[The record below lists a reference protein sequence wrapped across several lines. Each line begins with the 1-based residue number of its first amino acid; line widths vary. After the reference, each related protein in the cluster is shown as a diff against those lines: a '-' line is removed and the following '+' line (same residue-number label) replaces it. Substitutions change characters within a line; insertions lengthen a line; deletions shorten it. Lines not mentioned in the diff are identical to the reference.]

1 MTTNQYQKL
10 KAARRQIGLKNAFG
24 RIIIFFVTSVIP
36 PIIPHSIPYSY
47 LFPTLGYY
55 RKEIRSRKCQA
66 IIVMLDIISVVL
78 VFSMAVISGHITDLI
93 LPFADS
99 SGFPFVALAFL
110 IKLSIFTLLCFI
122 LSNPLMNLKCAT
134 EFISGVN
141 RYQPL
146 STILRTIKQSTGES
160 LFSFKNLFFRSHMEQ
175 YAWYNEHE
183 NRKNLYKSLREL
195 ALEGSV
201 VRPVVKQG
209 RRYEQLIERYA
220 HIIPDYFGKNTK
232 IDPEENYIKSIVR
245 CVYSDENNYL
255 VSGDVDTSLPR
266 AASLASVGTHI
277 TRMFS
282 GIGPDIIL
290 MFPVDEHFDDKL
302 RRSNPDLRFIWD
314 FDLRVFVNGSYNLNK
329 TAFVAG
335 SVKMIKNTLEAM
347 SKTTTLSNRD
357 LAVFVNR
364 RFISLYFFEY
374 SEKVLIKEKPYIGF
388 YSQKNAI
395 DLLEELTGFR
405 VEYDVKD
412 TGRVA
417 TYIDYYLLN
426 GGDESIFTTNTTSIL
441 LRSPVLQPDG
451 SRYRGF
457 LRRIA
462 KAISGVKKR

>member
-1 MTTNQYQKL
+1 
-10 KAARRQIGLKNAFG
+10 
-24 RIIIFFVTSVIP
+24 
-36 PIIPHSIPYSY
+36 
-47 LFPTLGYY
+47 
-55 RKEIRSRKCQA
+55 
-66 IIVMLDIISVVL
+66 
-78 VFSMAVISGHITDLI
+78 
-93 LPFADS
+93 
-99 SGFPFVALAFL
+99 
-110 IKLSIFTLLCFI
+110 
-122 LSNPLMNLKCAT
+122 
-134 EFISGVN
+134 
-141 RYQPL
+141 
-146 STILRTIKQSTGES
+146 
-160 LFSFKNLFFRSHMEQ
+160 MEQ
-175 YAWYNEHE
+175 YSWYNEYE
-183 NRKNLYKSLREL
+183 NRKKLHASLREL
-195 ALEGSV
+195 ALEGTV
-201 VRPVVKQG
+201 VRPVIKQG
-209 RRYEQLIERYA
+209 KRYEQLIERYA

-232 IDPEENYIKSIVR
+232 IDPEENYIKSLVR

-282 GIGPDIIL
+282 GVGPDIIL
-290 MFPVDEHFDDKL
+290 MFPVDEYFDDKL

-335 SVKMIKNTLEAM
+335 SFKMIKNTLEAM

-405 VEYDVKD
+405 VEYDIKD

-426 GGDESIFTTNTTSIL
+426 GGDESIFTTDTTSIL
-441 LRSPVLQPDG
+441 LKSPILQRDG

-457 LRRIA
+457 LRRTA
-462 KAISGVKKR
+462 KAISGVKKSLMKVDSGDSTPL

>member
-10 KAARRQIGLKNAFG
+10 KAARRRIGLKNVFG
-24 RIIIFFVTSVIP
+24 IIIIFFVTSVVSTV
-36 PIIPHSIPYSY
+36 IPHSIPYHY
-47 LFPTLGYY
+47 LFPTGNYQ
-55 RKEIRSRKCQA
+55 KEIQSRKCKT
-66 IIVMLDIISVVL
+66 IIVFLDIISAVS
-78 VFSMAVISGHITDLI
+78 VFFMYVISGHITDLI
-93 LPFADS
+93 LPVVDS
-99 SGFPFVALAFL
+99 SGFLFAILAFL
-110 IKLSIFTLLCFI
+110 VKLSIFTLLCFI
-122 LSNPLMNLKCAT
+122 LSNPFINLKNAIS
-134 EFISGVN
+134 FISGVN
-141 RYQPL
+141 RYQSL
-146 STILRTIKQSTGES
+146 SSILKVIKQSSTRES
-160 LFSFKNLFFRSHMEQ
+160 LFSFKNLFFRSHVEQ
-175 YAWYNEHE
+175 YSWYDEYDNHNELH
-183 NRKNLYKSLREL
+183 KSLRKL

-209 RRYEQLIERYA
+209 KRYEQLIERYEY
-220 HIIPDYFGKNTK
+220 IIPDYFGKNTK
-232 IDPEENYIKSIVR
+232 IDPEENYIKSLVR

-282 GIGPDIIL
+282 GVGPDIIL
-290 MFPVDEHFDDKL
+290 MFPVDEYYDDKL

-314 FDLRVFVNGSYNLNK
+314 FDLRVFVNGSYKLNK

-335 SVKMIKNTLEAM
+335 SVEMIKNTLEAM

-405 VEYDVKD
+405 VEYDIKD

-426 GGDESIFTTNTTSIL
+426 GGDESIFTTDTTSIL
-441 LRSPVLQPDG
+441 LRSPILQPDR

-457 LRRIA
+457 LKPTA